1 VNAPVAIIL
10 AAGKSTRMKSELP
23 KVIHEING
31 RPMINY
37 VLDVARTAGCERI
50 IVIVGHKAE
59 LIQEALKNESDVE
72 FAFQIEQHGTGHA
85 VMMCKEQLKDHNGP
99 VLILAG
105 DTPLLKAETLTGLL
119 NTQKDQNAVSVIGSA
134 TTDNN
139 HGLGRIVRDE
149 NQKFVKIVEQ
159 KDTTA
164 EEDAIKEINTGCYA
178 FDCQSLLSALDRLQ
192 PNNKQGEFYLT
203 DCPAILKEDGK
214 TVAAAD
220 IFDIEE
226 AMGVNTQ
233 EQLAEVAGIIK
244 NRG

>member
-1 VNAPVAIIL
+1 
-10 AAGKSTRMKSELP
+10 MKSELP

-31 RPMINY
+31 RPMISY
-37 VLDVARTAGCERI
+37 ILDVARKAGCEKI
-50 IVIVGHKAE
+50 VVIVGHKAE
-59 LIQEALKNESDVE
+59 MVQEALKDDSDVE

-85 VMMCKEQLKDHNGP
+85 VMMCKEQLKDHDGP
-99 VLILAG
+99 VVVLAG
-105 DTPLLKAETLTGLL
+105 DTPLLKAETISGLL
-119 NTQKDQNAVSVIGSA
+119 NAQEEQGAVAVIGSA
-134 TTDNN
+134 TTENN

-149 NQKFVKIVEQ
+149 NKNFVKIVEQ
-159 KDTTA
+159 KDCTP

-178 FDCQSLLSALDRLQ
+178 FDCQSLLSALDRIQ
-192 PNNKQGEFYLT
+192 PNNKQGEYYLT

-233 EQLAEVAGIIK
+233 EQLAEVAEII
-244 NRG
+244 NSRG

>member
-1 VNAPVAIIL
+1 
-10 AAGKSTRMKSELP
+10 M
-23 KVIHEING
+23 
-31 RPMINY
+31 
-37 VLDVARTAGCERI
+37 
-50 IVIVGHKAE
+50 
-59 LIQEALKNESDVE
+59 
-72 FAFQIEQHGTGHA
+72 
-85 VMMCKEQLKDHNGP
+85 
-99 VLILAG
+99 
-105 DTPLLKAETLTGLL
+105 L
-119 NTQKDQNAVSVIGSA
+119 NTQKKQNAVSVIGSA

-159 KDTTA
+159 KDTTD
-164 EEDAIKEINTGCYA
+164 EENAIKEINTGCYA

-214 TVAAAD
+214 NVAAAD

-233 EQLAEVAGIIK
+233 EQLAEVAEIIK